1 MSNEQRLDENN
12 GSIDDS
18 EFQILEQFAI
28 RLAKESGAKLL
39 DHFLKPIEVEYK
51 TNININNL
59 IYLNSIKNCSPKCLI

>member
-39 DHFLKPIEVEYK
+39 DHFLKPIEV
-51 TNININNL
+51 
-59 IYLNSIKNCSPKCLI
+59 